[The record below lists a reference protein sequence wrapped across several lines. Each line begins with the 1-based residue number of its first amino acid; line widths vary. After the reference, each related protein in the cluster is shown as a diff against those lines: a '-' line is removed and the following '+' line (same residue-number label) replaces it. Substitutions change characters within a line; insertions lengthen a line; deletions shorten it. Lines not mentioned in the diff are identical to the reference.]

1 MGVINHKAMQLL
13 KIDDSIKDPIGGKYG
28 RDENNQLNGYLEEQ
42 AFITT
47 SSKINISVDLKKQ
60 LLDALNIYASYGIT
74 TLQEGYM
81 KKEEFNLL
89 DTLAKENKLF
99 LDIIGYVDI
108 KDNQEIYQQNK
119 AYHQYQNHFKL
130 GGYKLFLDGSP
141 QGKTAWISKPYENS
155 NNYCGYP
162 IYQDKEVENYVNTAL
177 KQHAQLITHCN
188 GDMAAKQLLDAFKNI
203 PTDTRPV
210 MIHCQTLRP
219 DQLPQLKN
227 INMIPSFFVN
237 HIYYWGDIHLKNL
250 GKRAKKISCINSAL
264 KHDLIYTF
272 HQDTPVIMPNM
283 LESVWCACKRIT
295 QKWYN
300 FR

>member
-1 MGVINHKAMQLL
+1 LDKIPYPILISHASGHMGVINHKAMQLL

-119 AYHQYQNHFKL
+119 AYHQYQ
-130 GGYKLFLDGSP
+130 
-141 QGKTAWISKPYENS
+141 
-155 NNYCGYP
+155 
-162 IYQDKEVENYVNTAL
+162 
-177 KQHAQLITHCN
+177 
-188 GDMAAKQLLDAFKNI
+188 
-203 PTDTRPV
+203 
-210 MIHCQTLRP
+210 
-219 DQLPQLKN
+219 
-227 INMIPSFFVN
+227 
-237 HIYYWGDIHLKNL
+237 
-250 GKRAKKISCINSAL
+250 
-264 KHDLIYTF
+264 
-272 HQDTPVIMPNM
+272 
-283 LESVWCACKRIT
+283 
-295 QKWYN
+295 
-300 FR
+300 